1 MNVCML
7 GYTFYET
14 DNRVRRYAEALS
26 RAGHTVDAIVIGRE
40 GQPSTTTI
48 AGVDVFRI
56 QKRVR
61 NEASPLSYLLKM
73 LAFFLRSSWALAA
86 LHWKKRYDVVHVHS
100 VPDFQVFAAIVPKLM
115 GARVILDIHDIVPE
129 FYASK
134 FKVSERSMAFRILIF
149 LEKIS
154 IAFSN
159 HTIISNELWRRKL
172 VSRSV
177 STGKCTAIINYPDP
191 TIFFRRGRTS
201 SSDGRITMCY
211 PGTLNWHQG
220 IDIAIQALALLRNTA
235 SNVHFLIVGDGPC
248 RKDLIQLAKELNLE
262 DKVSFREPVPME
274 EVAAIMANV
283 DIGVVP
289 KRSNS
294 FGNEAF
300 STKIMEFMSMGVP
313 VIAART
319 AIDQHYFDENIVRFF
334 ESGDAADLAAK
345 IAALA
350 ESAEQRE
357 ILRGNADVFIAKN
370 GWDVKQAEYMDVLN
384 QTLAGRSRAARSA
397 TTEN

>member
-40 GQPSTTTI
+40 GQPPTTTI

-61 NEASPLSYLLKM
+61 NEGSPLSYLVKM
-73 LAFFLRSSWALAA
+73 LTFFVKSAWALAFR
-86 LHWKKRYDVVHVHS
+86 HWKRPYDVIHVHS
-100 VPDFQVFAAIVPKLM
+100 VPDFQVFAAIIPKLM

-134 FKVSERSMAFRILIF
+134 FKVSERSFAFRMLM
-149 LEKIS
+149 LVEKMS
-154 IAFSN
+154 IGFSN

-172 VSRSV
+172 VGRSV
-177 STGKCTAIINYPDP
+177 STEKCTAIINYPDP
-191 TIFFRRGRTS
+191 SIFFRRGRS
-201 SSDGRITMCY
+201 SPADGRITMCY

-220 IDIAIQALALLRNTA
+220 IDIAIQALALLRDTVPNL
-235 SNVHFLIVGDGPC
+235 HFLVVGDGPC
-248 RKDLIQLAKELNLE
+248 RKDLIQLASDLNLE
-262 DKVSFREPVPME
+262 DRLTFQEPVPME
-274 EVAAIMANV
+274 EVATIMANV

-300 STKIMEFMSMGVP
+300 STKIMEFMSMSVP

-334 ESGDAADLAAK
+334 ESGDAMDLASK

-350 ESAEQRE
+350 ESAEQRDA
-357 ILRGNADVFIAKN
+357 LRANADVFIAKN

-384 QTLAGRSRAARSA
+384 RILSARSQAARSA

>member
-1 MNVCML
+1 
-7 GYTFYET
+7 
-14 DNRVRRYAEALS
+14 
-26 RAGHTVDAIVIGRE
+26 
-40 GQPSTTTI
+40 
-48 AGVDVFRI
+48 
-56 QKRVR
+56 
-61 NEASPLSYLLKM
+61 
-73 LAFFLRSSWALAA
+73 
-86 LHWKKRYDVVHVHS
+86 
-100 VPDFQVFAAIVPKLM
+100 
-115 GARVILDIHDIVPE
+115 
-129 FYASK
+129 
-134 FKVSERSMAFRILIF
+134 
-149 LEKIS
+149 
-154 IAFSN
+154 
-159 HTIISNELWRRKL
+159 
-172 VSRSV
+172 
-177 STGKCTAIINYPDP
+177 
-191 TIFFRRGRTS
+191 
-201 SSDGRITMCY
+201 MCY

-262 DKVSFREPVPME
+262 DKVTFREPVPME